1 VSSTGQPTV
10 SWDEIKEQVRSR
22 TDIVQLIGE
31 TVSLQPA
38 RGGRLFQCICPFHD
52 DHNPSMQVN
61 PERQTYR
68 CWVCNEGGDCFSY
81 VMKHDNLSFPE
92 ALALLAEK
100 AGVDLPKRGG
110 RDFGDEAGGVKK
122 SDLFEVLNWATRE
135 FEQYLKGAAQAA
147 QARDYIASRGLTP
160 EIIQQFQ
167 LGYHPDDWHWLQER
181 ARGRYSVDS
190 LAVVRLVGVR
200 DNGPGH
206 YDFFVDRLLFPICD
220 ERSRPV
226 AFGGRV
232 IPGRPVKEDA
242 PKYWNSPESPLFSK
256 SRLCYGLDQARD
268 AIRKTETVV
277 VTEGYMDCIKAHQ
290 HGLKNAV
297 ATLGTA
303 LTETHV
309 QVLKRMARKFVLIY
323 DGDTAGLNAAERSL
337 PRFLAQDVD
346 LRILTL
352 PEGLDPDEYL
362 EAHGLAGLEQAIGEA
377 PEALEFKL
385 RRTIERYGT
394 SSVDARQRVTDEL
407 LETMA
412 ISPGLSGSVRERNLI
427 SRLTSRLGV
436 SESILQK
443 RLRELRGDKAFKT
456 FSQPPRKVD
465 PAETSL
471 IDDESQLKEQINSL
485 QRSTAGDDLLESE
498 FFRLLLKSPDVFL
511 WVGQRIGSDDL
522 HHPALRHLWCV
533 CLDVA
538 ELGAPPSFEMLLAQ
552 TESSAL
558 KGLIAW
564 LGESHLSAAEL
575 LKLQQQSL
583 AIPGWPEVAG
593 QLAGDQAA
601 AAAQILSSEALEER
615 TLLAQL
621 TERLVLRREMNHHKA
636 LRMQRGNTGAKLN
649 PSAKDVLAQAML
661 LHRKRA
667 GGTQNG
673 SPEPSSGA

>member
-1 VSSTGQPTV
+1 MSSAGQPTV
-10 SWDEIKEQVRSR
+10 SWDEIKEQVRAR

-38 RGGRLFQCICPFHD
+38 RGGRTFQCLCPFHD

-92 ALALLAEK
+92 ALTLLAEK
-100 AGVDLPKRGG
+100 AGIELPR
-110 RDFGDEAGGVKK
+110 RSRNEAGFGESSGPKK
-122 SDLFEVLNWATRE
+122 SDLFDVLVWASRE
-135 FEQYLKGAAQAA
+135 FQQCLKSSALGAPAREYL
-147 QARDYIASRGLTP
+147 ASRQLKP
-160 EIIQQFQ
+160 EIVEQFA

-181 ARGRYSVDS
+181 ARGRFSVDS
-190 LAVVRLVGVR
+190 LAVVRLVGAR

-226 AFGGRV
+226 AFGGRI
-232 IPGRPVKEDA
+232 IPGRPAKEDA

-256 SRLCYGLDQARD
+256 SRLCYGLDQARE
-268 AIRKTETVV
+268 AIRRTETVV

-303 LTETHV
+303 LTENHV
-309 QVLKRMARKFVLIY
+309 QVLKRLARKFVLIY

-362 EAHGLAGLEQAIGEA
+362 EAKGLAALEQAIQEA

-385 RRTIERYGT
+385 RRSIERFGT
-394 SSVDARQRVTDEL
+394 GSVDARQRVTDEL

-412 ISPGLSGSVRERNLI
+412 LSPGLAGSVRERNLL
-427 SRLTSRLGV
+427 SRLTSRLGL
-436 SESILQK
+436 SESLLQK
-443 RLRELRGDKAFKT
+443 RLRDLRGEQRFKNV
-456 FSQPPRKVD
+456 SQPPRKVD
-465 PAETSL
+465 PAESSI
-471 IDDESQLKEQINSL
+471 IDDERPLQEQVNSL

-498 FFRLLLKSPDVFL
+498 FFRLLLQSPDDFL
-511 WVGQRIGSDDL
+511 WVSQRVGSDDF
-522 HHPALRHLWCV
+522 HHPAFRHLWCV
-533 CLDVA
+533 CLDVV
-538 ELGAPPSFEMLLAQ
+538 EHGLLPSFELLLAQ
-552 TESSAL
+552 TESPAL
-558 KGLIAW
+558 KGLLAW

-575 LKLQQQSL
+575 LSLQESAGVTASTSEL
-583 AIPGWPEVAG
+583 ENWAG
-593 QLAGDQAA
+593 QPGSAGSVADPGVRRHL
-601 AAAQILSSEALEER
+601 LS
-615 TLLAQL
+615 QL
-621 TERLVLRREMNHHKA
+621 TDRLVLRRELNLHKA
-636 LRMQRGNTGAKLN
+636 RRMERGEAGAKLN

-661 LHRKRA
+661 IHRKRA
-667 GGTQNG
+667 GGMQNNPHE
-673 SPEPSSGA
+673 SPSGA